1 MLCSCLS
8 WVHRFIFQGKAH
20 PVSRLA
26 VRSPYFTQ
34 RKLSSP
40 PNVICLCCI
49 LMEGTINPT
58 CNTHPQAFSFLSL
71 LLFPGDAKQWF
82 FEKKSHYFS
91 VLSSLKLKYFSAKIW
106 HPTSVTHTQ
115 SSLFWC
121 CPAFFFC
128 GQDGKMLLEQ
138 QVLSRAM
145 GVVSPALLLLHRTK
159 WMPWNTGIAQTYV
172 DIHHFILTIASFVTN
187 IKQFSKQA
195 EEWAVLLLL
204 MKVCINA
211 GSYDPKTISKRILS
225 FLSSFFYFFCLN
237 SPFLTHPS
245 TTLKAASK
253 AVNHLFPKCC
263 LSCL

>member
-138 QVLSRAM
+138 HAREWSHQHFSCSTELNECLGIQGLPKHMWISIILFLQLL
-145 GVVSPALLLLHRTK
+145 AL
-159 WMPWNTGIAQTYV
+159 WQI
-172 DIHHFILTIASFVTN
+172 
-187 IKQFSKQA
+187 
-195 EEWAVLLLL
+195 
-204 MKVCINA
+204 
-211 GSYDPKTISKRILS
+211 
-225 FLSSFFYFFCLN
+225 
-237 SPFLTHPS
+237 
-245 TTLKAASK
+245 
-253 AVNHLFPKCC
+253 
-263 LSCL
+263 